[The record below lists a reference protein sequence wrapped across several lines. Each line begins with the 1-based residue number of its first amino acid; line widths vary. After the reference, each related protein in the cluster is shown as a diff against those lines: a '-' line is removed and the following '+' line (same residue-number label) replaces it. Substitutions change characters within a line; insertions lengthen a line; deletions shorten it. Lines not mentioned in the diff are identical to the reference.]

1 MKKQFRIHKNEE
13 FQKIL
18 KQRRF
23 TKAPSMVIY
32 YQPKQERYARVG
44 ITVSKKIGKAVIRN
58 KIKRQIRMMCQE
70 VLNFEEAYDMIIM
83 VRSKYLEFT
92 FEENKETLQKLVN
105 KLNNEFNTGD
115 INV

>member
-1 MKKQFRIHKNEE
+1 
-13 FQKIL
+13 
-18 KQRRF
+18 
-23 TKAPSMVIY
+23 
-32 YQPKQERYARVG
+32 
-44 ITVSKKIGKAVIRN
+44 
-58 KIKRQIRMMCQE
+58 MMCQE